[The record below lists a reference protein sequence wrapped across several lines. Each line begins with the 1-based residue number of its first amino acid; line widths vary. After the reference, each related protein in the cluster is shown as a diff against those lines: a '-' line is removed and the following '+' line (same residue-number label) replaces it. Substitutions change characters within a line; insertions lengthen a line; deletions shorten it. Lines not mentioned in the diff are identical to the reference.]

1 MRILSM
7 TATFGKLEHKTLT
20 LEPGL
25 NIVEAPNEWGKS
37 TWCAFLTAMLYGV
50 DTRAKS
56 TRAALADKER
66 YAPWSGSPMSGRME
80 IEWNGRHVTIER
92 HTKGRIP
99 MGEFRAYET
108 ESGLP
113 VPELTGVN
121 CGEILLGVERSVFLR
136 AGFIRLSDLPVTQDE
151 ALRSRLNALVTTGDE
166 SGDAERLARGLK
178 ELKNKC
184 RYNRTG
190 LIPQTESERAA
201 LEEKLRTLTALEEQ
215 RGKLESRLAQ
225 VNDWI
230 AALENHRDALEY
242 ADAQINAGRV
252 LQAREELG
260 RARERLTAA
269 ETLCSGLPDREEA
282 EWAVKKLSELK
293 QNQLDLQME
302 AQMIPE
308 PQPAPEP
315 PTVFRGMNG
324 SEAMETARADA
335 EEYRTLVKKNPAML
349 ILGLLLCA
357 AAAAAFVLAFV
368 LKYLIPGLICAGVV
382 LVLAVAG
389 LLINRSRS
397 KKAAALAE
405 VYGSDAPEEWIAEA
419 DAYDAALKAAQA
431 DRQRYLALRGD
442 LDQRLRQLREKIRR
456 CTHNRELEE
465 SLTLWRDA
473 LAAWEE
479 WADAH
484 REHRRAEN
492 LLHTLESLAKP
503 LKKPVLPDAMT
514 YTDTETARLLSDA
527 LSERQQLSS
536 RISQY
541 RGRLEAMPTRMEL
554 TERLERL
561 NRRLRELEDMYAALT
576 IAQQALSDAAA
587 ELQRRFAPHIAK
599 RARELMEEMTA
610 GRYRRLSLGEDLALR
625 AGAEEEDTLRELLWR
640 SDGTVDQLYL
650 ALRLAV
656 AEVLTMDAPLI
667 LDDAL
672 VRFDDERLRA
682 AMAILSREAQHKQV
696 ILFTCQ
702 SREKKLQ
709 GEA

>member
-7 TATFGKLEHKTLT
+7 TATFGKLEHETLT

-80 IEWNGRHVTIER
+80 IEWNGRHITIER

-302 AQMIPE
+302 SQMIPE

-315 PTVFRGMNG
+315 PTVFRGMDG
-324 SEAMETARADA
+324 REAVETARAD
-335 EEYRTLVKKNPAML
+335 EEAWLALGKKSWPLLAVGAVFAAGGIAAAVYNYLV
-349 ILGLLLCA
+349 LGLA
-357 AAAAAFVLAFV
+357 ASGLGLA
-368 LKYLIPGLICAGVV
+368 
-382 LVLAVAG
+382 LAVAA
-389 LLINRSRS
+389 LILRVNRR
-397 KKAAALAE
+397 KKQAALEDRYGDIPPLQWVEAAE
-405 VYGSDAPEEWIAEA
+405 SYAAGLEAAENA
-419 DAYDAALKAAQA
+419 
-431 DRQRYLALRGD
+431 RREYLALRGD

-503 LKKPVLPDAMT
+503 LKKPLLPDAMT

-576 IAQQALSDAAA
+576 IAQQALADAAA

-610 GRYRRLSLGEDLALR
+610 GRYSRLSLGEDLALR

-702 SREKKLQ
+702 SREKKTV
-709 GEA
+709 